1 MHLPFI
7 TLNDKNKTR
16 IKNDET
22 GRKRRRRRKRG
33 GDDQCMALCVHYG
46 DSFQKSVRII
56 ISMVGSITALELTM
70 GGGGGGG
77 GGEEEMKNATK
88 KGFRIFISVREFS

>member
-22 GRKRRRRRKRG
+22 KRKRWRRRKRG
-33 GDDQCMALCVHYG
+33 GDEGLPKPVPGREIG
-46 DSFQKSVRII
+46 DYCQDWLTTCRRNTV
-56 ISMVGSITALELTM
+56 ITV
-70 GGGGGGG
+70 
-77 GGEEEMKNATK
+77 K
-88 KGFRIFISVREFS
+88 IV